1 MSEKFSVLLSV
12 YKNENPK
19 YLERAIESIYFD
31 QTLKPNEIILVEDGP
46 LTNDLYKVIE
56 TLKKKLKN
64 ILKIVKL
71 EKNSGLGKALEIGIS
86 QCSNELIARM
96 DSDDISNKKRFEKQV
111 ECFKKNKNLCIVGT
125 NISEFI
131 GDEKNIVSK
140 RNVPEKDLEIREYLK
155 KRCPFNH
162 VSVMLKKSAVIEAGN
177 YKEIFWNE
185 DYYLWIRMYNSE
197 QKFYNLQEELV
208 NVRIGK
214 EMYKRRGGVKYFK
227 SEFELQNYML
237 KKNIIGK
244 NQYLVN
250 IFLRFTLQIL
260 LPSKIRGYIFKK
272 FARN

>member
-1 MSEKFSVLLSV
+1 MYEKFSVLISV

-19 YLERAIESIYFD
+19 YLERAIESIYFE
-31 QTLKPNEIILVEDGP
+31 QILKPNEIILVEDGP
-46 LTNDLYKVIE
+46 LTNKLYEVIE

-71 EKNSGLGKALEIGIS
+71 EKNSGLGKALEIGIT

-96 DSDDISNKKRFEKQV
+96 DSDDISNKKRFKKQI

-140 RNVPEKDLEIREYLK
+140 RSVPEKDLEIRKYLK

-162 VSVMLKKSAVIEAGN
+162 VSVMLKKSAVIAAGS
-177 YKEIFWNE
+177 YKEMFWNE
-185 DYYLWIRMYNSE
+185 DYYLWIRMYSSE
-197 QKFYNLQEELV
+197 QKFYNIQEELV

-214 EMYKRRGGVKYFK
+214 EMYRRRGGFKYFK
-227 SEFELQNYML
+227 SEFKLQNYML
-237 KKNIIGK
+237 EKNIIGR
-244 NQYLVN
+244 NQYLIN
-250 IFLRFTLQIL
+250 IFLRFTIQVL
-260 LPSKIRGYIFKK
+260 LPSQVRGYIFKK
-272 FARN
+272 FARY